1 MRTVSKG
8 DGFALYVQYADDVQQ
23 TYDTLYNKVSE
34 VSAGITGGNSAD
46 GVAQIENWLAANS
59 EYDYDA
65 FNYAETVTTDAKEL
79 MTKFPYAWSTG
90 TLLQGKGVCMSY
102 ASMFDAIADQVGI
115 ESYVV
120 IGKGDGVGHAWDR
133 VKLDGQF

>member
-59 EYDYDA
+59 E
-65 FNYAETVTTDAKEL
+65 
-79 MTKFPYAWSTG
+79 
-90 TLLQGKGVCMSY
+90 
-102 ASMFDAIADQVGI
+102 
-115 ESYVV
+115 
-120 IGKGDGVGHAWDR
+120 
-133 VKLDGQF
+133 